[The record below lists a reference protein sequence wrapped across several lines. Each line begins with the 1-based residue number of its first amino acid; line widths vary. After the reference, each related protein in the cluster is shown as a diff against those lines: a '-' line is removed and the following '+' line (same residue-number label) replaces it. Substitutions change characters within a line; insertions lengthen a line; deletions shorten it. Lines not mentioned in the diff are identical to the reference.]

1 MLLILLFDVRLK
13 ESGRDKLLGGET
25 WLEERFV
32 LFGGFLEELCRLRV
46 EEEVFENKIDEEKN
60 RNLAENEALGKRW
73 CQGEDVVA
81 HWCRNMGVSA
91 AGRQALSRSLRIY
104 SIGSLPAG
112 HSPVTTP

>member
-81 HWCRNMGVSA
+81 HRCRNMNVC
-91 AGRQALSRSLRIY
+91 AGRSARIIPIIAYSRRRLVADR
-104 SIGSLPAG
+104 GQG
-112 HSPVTTP
+112 